1 MEDAIQY
8 SNNSALGPDGTPY
21 LAWRCAGHLAAVVL
35 HAAASQ
41 LQEDNFTLQEL
52 PRDFNASFLCC
63 LPKKPSGH
71 DPTEGDYFKPSATRP
86 LSLVNTD
93 NRLIAGA
100 FRLLLEPHIA
110 NVVSQLQRGFLRGR
124 SMLQNVLDI
133 DFESMRVSLKSDTGT
148 IILFDFEAAFPS
160 ISQDYLLDMLCRL
173 GLPDSVIRPIR
184 ALYHDC
190 RCWVKTAGGIYDGFK
205 MSSGVR
211 QGCPLSPL
219 LFVLVVDI
227 LLRKL
232 GRILP
237 SDTTIRAFA
246 DDVGMI
252 LVDAPRRMAQALHIY
267 EQFARFSGLKLNFA

>member
-1 MEDAIQY
+1 MFLMNCRYGFTDEQRADSKRWILTQKRMEDAIKY
-8 SNNSALGPDGTPY
+8 SNNSAPGPDGTPY

-41 LQEDNFTLQEL
+41 LQKYNFTLQEL
-52 PRDFNASFLCC
+52 PRYFNASFLCC

-110 NVVSQLQRGFLRGR
+110 SVVSQLQKGFLRGR

-148 IILFDFEAAFPS
+148 IILFDFEVAF
-160 ISQDYLLDMLCRL
+160 SQHIARL
-173 GLPDSVIRPIR
+173 VAGHAVSAGAPGLRHPTHS
-184 ALYHDC
+184 C
-190 RCWVKTAGGIYDGFK
+190 T
-205 MSSGVR
+205 
-211 QGCPLSPL
+211 
-219 LFVLVVDI
+219 
-227 LLRKL
+227 
-232 GRILP
+232 LP
-237 SDTTIRAFA
+237 
-246 DDVGMI
+246 
-252 LVDAPRRMAQALHIY
+252 
-267 EQFARFSGLKLNFA
+267 